1 MPTPLRILSGVTLA
15 YVRIGFVYLVAGPIL
30 LLSSVTGLLTVNRD
44 AFFVME
50 LYGFVTMVVFE
61 QFKQPV
67 QFQSPWAHFFT
78 RIMTALYGKI
88 ASILV
93 ARIQLV
99 TINLGTI
106 ALTLAL
112 SGDFTPGQTF
122 PLMVGGIALIL
133 ASALMHTANL
143 SITIR
148 SGLKAHDSKVK
159 QA

>member
-1 MPTPLRILSGVTLA
+1 MPTPLRTLSGVTLA
-15 YVRIGFVYLVAGPIL
+15 YVRIGFAYLVTGPIL
-30 LLSSVTGLLTVNRD
+30 LLFSATGVLIANRD

-50 LYGFVTMVVFE
+50 LYGFVTMVVFGI
-61 QFKQPV
+61 
-67 QFQSPWAHFFT
+67 SYFF
-78 RIMTALYGKI
+78 IPGIAYGRI

-99 TINLGTI
+99 TINLGTV

-112 SGDFTPGQTF
+112 SGDFSHGQTF
-122 PLMVGGIALIL
+122 PLMVGGTALIL

-148 SGLKAHDSKVK
+148 RGLKAHDSKVRQGEK
-159 QA
+159 E

>member
-30 LLSSVTGLLTVNRD
+30 LLSSVTGLLIVNRD

-50 LYGFVTMVVFE
+50 LYGFVTMVVFGI
-61 QFKQPV
+61 
-67 QFQSPWAHFFT
+67 SYFF
-78 RIMTALYGKI
+78 IPGIAYGKI

-148 SGLKAHDSKVK
+148 RGLKAHDSKVK
-159 QA
+159 QEKKE